1 MQLPFFVSKI
11 VSKHFQKYRYS
22 QHMLNDLKIKSLKP
36 REELYRVA
44 DHSGLCIEIRP
55 SGSKFWRYRYR
66 FLTKAKMLTIGQYP
80 EITLAYARLKTMEY
94 REQLAKGVDPISQ
107 QKKER
112 LEAIKANNG
121 TFLLVANE
129 FMNSRKTQQSKE
141 WEQRRSSYFE
151 KDVYPLIGNKPI
163 HEIDSIDIKNV
174 LDSTMARIKKSGRG
188 TGEVKG
194 IFVRQIIGEVMEYAI
209 ITKRISIDPTYV
221 LRGYIKQPE
230 VTHARP
236 LTESEKRLLM
246 PKLSAYGG
254 STSTRNAIKVAT
266 YTWLRSIEI
275 RRGKKEYI
283 NFEDRTWTIP
293 AVSQADILAG
303 KRNMK
308 KNRMHVVP
316 LSNQAI
322 QIIKEQ
328 FALYP
333 NSEYIFAGEDG
344 EMMGKTTLNTALHN
358 MKLEFTMHALRATAS
373 TVANEHG
380 FNKDWV
386 EIQLAH
392 VSDNKTRAT
401 YNHAQW
407 LNDRRNM
414 MQWWADHVDRWN
426 RD

>member
-1 MQLPFFVSKI
+1 
-11 VSKHFQKYRYS
+11 
-22 QHMLNDLKIKSLKP
+22 MLNDLKIKRLKQ

-44 DHSGLCIEIRP
+44 DHSGLCIEVRP

-66 FLTKAKMLTIGQYP
+66 FLTKAKMLTIGKYP

-94 REQLAKGVDPISQ
+94 REQLAKGVDPSNH
-107 QKKER
+107 QKHER

-121 TFLLVANE
+121 TFRLVASE
-129 FMNSRKTQQSKE
+129 FMNSRKAQQSKE

-163 HEIDSIDIKNV
+163 HVIDSIDIKTV
-174 LDSTMARIKKSGRG
+174 LDSTIERIKKSGRG

-209 ITKRISIDPTYV
+209 ITKRISIDPTYI
-221 LRGYIKQPE
+221 LRGYIKQPD

-236 LTESEKRLLM
+236 LTESEKKVLL
-246 PKLSAYGG
+246 PKLNAYGG
-254 STSTRNAIKVAT
+254 LISTRNAIKAAT

-283 NFEDRTWTIP
+283 DFEDKTWTIP
-293 AVSQADILAG
+293 AVSRADILAG

-316 LSNQAI
+316 LSDQAI
-322 QIIKEQ
+322 EIIKEQ
-328 FALYP
+328 FVLYP
-333 NSEYIFAGEDG
+333 DSEYIFAGEDG
-344 EMMGKTTLNTALHN
+344 EMMGKTTLNTALSN
-358 MKLEFTMHALRATAS
+358 MKLEFRMHTLRATAS
-373 TVANEHG
+373 TVANENG

-392 VSDNKTRAT
+392 VSDNKTRAS

-407 LNDRRNM
+407 LNDRKTM
-414 MQWWADHVDRWN
+414 MQWWADHVDSW
-426 RD
+426 DKD

>member
-1 MQLPFFVSKI
+1 
-11 VSKHFQKYRYS
+11 
-22 QHMLNDLKIKSLKP
+22 
-36 REELYRVA
+36 
-44 DHSGLCIEIRP
+44 
-55 SGSKFWRYRYR
+55 
-66 FLTKAKMLTIGQYP
+66 MLTIGQYP
-80 EITLAYARLKTMEY
+80 EITLAYARIKTMEY
-94 REQLAKGVDPISQ
+94 REQLAKGVDPIGN
-107 QKKER
+107 QKNER

-121 TFLLVANE
+121 TFQLVASE
-129 FMNSRKTQQSKE
+129 FMNSRKAQQSQE

-221 LRGYIKQPE
+221 LRGYIKQPDI
-230 VTHARP
+230 THARP
-236 LTESEKRLLM
+236 LTESEKKVLIPRLN
-246 PKLSAYGG
+246 AYGG
-254 STSTRNAIKVAT
+254 SISTRNAIKVAI

-283 NFEDRTWTIP
+283 NFEDKTWTIP
-293 AVSQADILAG
+293 AVSRADILAG

-308 KNRMHVVP
+308 KNRTHVVP
-316 LSNQAI
+316 LSNQVI
-322 QIIKEQ
+322 EIIKEQ

-333 NSEYIFAGEDG
+333 SSEYIFVGEDG
-344 EMMGKTTLNTALHN
+344 KMMGKTTLNTALRN
-358 MKLEFTMHALRATAS
+358 MKLEFTMHDLRATAS

-392 VSDNKTRAT
+392 VSNNKTRAS

-407 LNDRRNM
+407 LSDRKAM
-414 MQWWADHVDRWN
+414 MQWWAEHVDSW
-426 RD
+426 DSD

>member
-1 MQLPFFVSKI
+1 MQLPIFVSKI

-94 REQLAKGVDPISQ
+94 REQLAKGVDPISH

-121 TFLLVANE
+121 IFRLVANE

-141 WEQRRSSYFE
+141 WEQRRTSYFE
-151 KDVYPLIGNKPI
+151 KDVYPHIGNKPI
-163 HEIDSIDIKNV
+163 HEIDSIDIKYV
-174 LDSTMARIKKSGRG
+174 LDSTMARIKKSVRG

-194 IFVRQIIGEVMEYAI
+194 IFVRQIISEVIEYAI

-236 LTESEKRLLM
+236 LTESEKIELM
-246 PKLSAYGG
+246 SKLNTYGG

-322 QIIKEQ
+322 KSLKSNLLFTPI
-328 FALYP
+328 A
-333 NSEYIFAGEDG
+333 NIFLQVKME
-344 EMMGKTTLNTALHN
+344 K
-358 MKLEFTMHALRATAS
+358 
-373 TVANEHG
+373 
-380 FNKDWV
+380 
-386 EIQLAH
+386 
-392 VSDNKTRAT
+392 
-401 YNHAQW
+401 
-407 LNDRRNM
+407 
-414 MQWWADHVDRWN
+414 
-426 RD
+426 

>member
-1 MQLPFFVSKI
+1 
-11 VSKHFQKYRYS
+11 
-22 QHMLNDLKIKSLKP
+22 MLNDLKIKSLKP

-44 DHSGLCIEIRP
+44 DHSGLCIEVRP

-80 EITLAYARLKTMEY
+80 EITLAYARSKTMEY
-94 REQLAKGVDPISQ
+94 REQLAKGIDPISH
-107 QKKER
+107 QKNER

-121 TFLLVANE
+121 TFRLVTSE
-129 FMNSRKTQQSKE
+129 FMNSRKAQQSKE
-141 WEQRRSSYFE
+141 WEQRRTSYFE

-194 IFVRQIIGEVMEYAI
+194 IFVRQIIGEIMEYAI

-221 LRGYIKQPE
+221 LRGYIKHPE

-236 LTESEKRLLM
+236 LTESEKSELM
-246 PKLSAYGG
+246 PKLNTYGG
-254 STSTRNAIKVAT
+254 SISTRNAIKAAT

-283 NFEDRTWTIP
+283 DFEDKTWTIP
-293 AVSQADILAG
+293 AVSQTDILAG

-308 KNRMHVVP
+308 KNRTHVVP
-316 LSNQAI
+316 LSDQAI
-322 QIIKEQ
+322 EIIKEQ
-328 FALYP
+328 FSLYP
-333 NSEYIFAGEDG
+333 DSEYIFAGEDG
-344 EMMGKTTLNTALHN
+344 EMMGKTTLNTALRN
-358 MKLEFTMHALRATAS
+358 MKLEFTMHDLRATAS

-386 EIQLAH
+386 EMQLAH
-392 VSDNKTRAT
+392 VSSNKTRAS

-407 LNDRRNM
+407 LSDRRAM
-414 MQWWADHVDRWN
+414 MQWWAEHVDSWN
-426 RD
+426 KD

>member
-1 MQLPFFVSKI
+1 MQLPIFVSKI
-11 VSKHFQKYRYS
+11 VSKDFQKLRYS
-22 QHMLNDLKIKSLKP
+22 HLMLNDLKIKRLKP
-36 REELYRVA
+36 REELYRMA
-44 DHSGLCIEIRP
+44 DHSGLCIEVRP

-94 REQLAKGVDPISQ
+94 REQLAKGVDPIGH
-107 QKKER
+107 QKNER
-112 LEAIKANNG
+112 LQAIKANNG
-121 TFLLVANE
+121 TFQLVASE
-129 FMNSRKTQQSKE
+129 FMNSRKAQQSKE
-141 WEQRRSSYFE
+141 WEQRRNSYFE

-163 HEIDSIDIKNV
+163 HEIDSIDIKTV
-174 LDSTMARIKKSGRG
+174 LDSTIERIKKSGRG

-209 ITKRISIDPTYV
+209 ITKRISIDPTYI
-221 LRGYIKQPE
+221 LRGYIKQPD

-236 LTESEKRLLM
+236 LTESEKKVLL
-246 PKLSAYGG
+246 PKLNAYGG
-254 STSTRNAIKVAT
+254 SISTRNAIKAAT

-283 NFEDRTWTIP
+283 DFEDKTWTIP
-293 AVSQADILAG
+293 AVSRADILAG

-316 LSNQAI
+316 LSDQAI
-322 QIIKEQ
+322 EIIKEQ
-328 FALYP
+328 FVLYP
-333 NSEYIFAGEDG
+333 DSEYIFAGEDG
-344 EMMGKTTLNTALHN
+344 EMMGKTTLNTALSN
-358 MKLEFTMHALRATAS
+358 MKLEFRMHTLRATAS
-373 TVANEHG
+373 TVANENG

-392 VSDNKTRAT
+392 VSDNKTRAS

-407 LNDRRNM
+407 LNDRKTM
-414 MQWWADHVDRWN
+414 MQWWADHVDSWN
-426 RD
+426 KD

>member
-1 MQLPFFVSKI
+1 
-11 VSKHFQKYRYS
+11 
-22 QHMLNDLKIKSLKP
+22 MLNDLKIKRLKP
-36 REELYRVA
+36 REELYRIA

-66 FLTKAKMLTIGQYP
+66 FLNKAKMLTIGQYP

-94 REQLAKGVDPISQ
+94 REHLAKGVDPSSH
-107 QKKER
+107 QKSER
-112 LEAIKANNG
+112 LEAIKANND
-121 TFLLVANE
+121 TFRLVTNE
-129 FMNSRKTQQSKE
+129 FMNSRKAQQSKE
-141 WEQRRSSYFE
+141 WEQRRNSYFE
-151 KDVYPLIGNKPI
+151 KDVYPLLGNKPI
-163 HEIDSIDIKNV
+163 HEIDSIDIKTV
-174 LDSTMARIKKSGRG
+174 LDSTMARIKKSGKG

-236 LTESEKRLLM
+236 LTESEKREFM
-246 PKLSAYGG
+246 SKVSSYGG
-254 STSTRNAIKVAT
+254 SISTRNAIKVAA

-283 NFEDRTWTIP
+283 DFEEKTWTIP

-308 KNRMHVVP
+308 KNRMHVIP

-322 QIIKEQ
+322 EIIKEQ
-328 FALYP
+328 FSFHP
-333 NSEYIFAGEDG
+333 DSEYIFAGEDA
-344 EMMGKTTLNTALHN
+344 EMIGKTTLNIALRS
-358 MKLEFTMHALRATAS
+358 MKLEFTMHDLRATAS
-373 TVANEHG
+373 TVANENG

-392 VSDNKTRAT
+392 VSNNKTRAS

-407 LNDRRNM
+407 LSDRRTM
-414 MQWWADHVDRWN
+414 MQWWADHVDGWN
-426 RD
+426 KN

>member
-1 MQLPFFVSKI
+1 MQLPIFVSKI
-11 VSKHFQKYRYS
+11 VSKDFQKLRYS
-22 QHMLNDLKIKSLKP
+22 HLMLNDLKIKRLKP
-36 REELYRVA
+36 REELYRMA
-44 DHSGLCIEIRP
+44 DHSGLCIEVRP

-94 REQLAKGVDPISQ
+94 REQLAKGVDPIGH
-107 QKKER
+107 QKNER
-112 LEAIKANNG
+112 LQAIKANNG
-121 TFLLVANE
+121 TFQLVASE
-129 FMNSRKTQQSKE
+129 FMNSRKAQQSKE

-163 HEIDSIDIKNV
+163 HELDSIDIKTV
-174 LDSTMARIKKSGRG
+174 LDSTIERIKKSGRG

-221 LRGYIKQPE
+221 LRGYIKQPD

-236 LTESEKRLLM
+236 LTESEKKVLL
-246 PKLSAYGG
+246 PKLNAYGG
-254 STSTRNAIKVAT
+254 SISTRNAIKAAT

-283 NFEDRTWTIP
+283 DFEDKTWTIP
-293 AVSQADILAG
+293 AVSRADILAG

-316 LSNQAI
+316 LSDQAI
-322 QIIKEQ
+322 EIIKEQ
-328 FALYP
+328 FSLYP
-333 NSEYIFAGEDG
+333 DSEYIFAGEDG
-344 EMMGKTTLNTALHN
+344 EMMGKTTLNTALSN
-358 MKLEFTMHALRATAS
+358 MKLEFRMHTLRATAS
-373 TVANEHG
+373 TVANENG

-392 VSDNKTRAT
+392 VSDNKTRAS

-407 LNDRRNM
+407 LNDRKTM
-414 MQWWADHVDRWN
+414 MQWWADHVDSWN
-426 RD
+426 KD

>member
-1 MQLPFFVSKI
+1 MQLPIFVSKD
-11 VSKHFQKYRYS
+11 FQKLRYS
-22 QHMLNDLKIKSLKP
+22 QLMLNDLKIKRLKP
-36 REELYRVA
+36 HEELYRVA
-44 DHSGLCIEIRP
+44 DHSGLCIEVRP

-80 EITLAYARLKTMEY
+80 EITLAYARLKTTEY
-94 REQLAKGVDPISQ
+94 REQLAKGIDPSSY
-107 QKKER
+107 QKNER
-112 LEAIKANNG
+112 LQAIKANND
-121 TFLLVANE
+121 TFRLVTVE
-129 FMNSRKTQQSKE
+129 FMDSRKPQQSKE

-163 HEIDSIDIKNV
+163 HEIDSIDIKTV

-194 IFVRQIIGEVMEYAI
+194 IFVRQIIGEIMEYAI

-221 LRGYIKQPE
+221 LRGYIKQSD

-236 LTESEKRLLM
+236 LTESEKKVLL
-246 PKLSAYGG
+246 PKLNAYGG
-254 STSTRNAIKVAT
+254 SISTRNAIKAAT

-283 NFEDRTWTIP
+283 DFEDKTWTIP
-293 AVSQADILAG
+293 AVSRADILAG

-308 KNRMHVVP
+308 KNRTHVVP
-316 LSNQAI
+316 LSDQAI
-322 QIIKEQ
+322 EIIKEQ

-333 NSEYIFAGEDG
+333 DSEYIFAGEDG
-344 EMMGKTTLNTALHN
+344 EMIGKTTLNTALRN
-358 MKLEFTMHALRATAS
+358 MKIEFTMHSLRATAS
-373 TVANEHG
+373 TVANENG

-392 VSDNKTRAT
+392 VSDNKTRAS

-407 LNDRRNM
+407 LNDRKTM
-414 MQWWADHVDRWN
+414 MQWWADHVDNWGG
-426 RD
+426 D

>member
-1 MQLPFFVSKI
+1 MQLPIFVSKI
-11 VSKHFQKYRYS
+11 VSKDFQKLRYS
-22 QHMLNDLKIKSLKP
+22 HLMLNDLKIKRLKP
-36 REELYRVA
+36 REELYRMA
-44 DHSGLCIEIRP
+44 DHSGLCIEVRP

-94 REQLAKGVDPISQ
+94 REQLAKGVDPIGH
-107 QKKER
+107 QKNER
-112 LEAIKANNG
+112 LQAIKANNG
-121 TFLLVANE
+121 TFQLVASE
-129 FMNSRKTQQSKE
+129 FMNSRKAQQSKE
-141 WEQRRSSYFE
+141 WEQRRNSYFE

-163 HEIDSIDIKNV
+163 HEIDSIDIKTV
-174 LDSTMARIKKSGRG
+174 LDSTIERIKKSGRG

-221 LRGYIKQPE
+221 LRGYIKQPD

-236 LTESEKRLLM
+236 LTESEKKVLL
-246 PKLSAYGG
+246 PKLNAYGG
-254 STSTRNAIKVAT
+254 SISTRNAIKAAT

-283 NFEDRTWTIP
+283 DFEDKTWTIP
-293 AVSQADILAG
+293 AVSRADILAG

-316 LSNQAI
+316 LSDQAI
-322 QIIKEQ
+322 EIIKEQ
-328 FALYP
+328 FSLYP
-333 NSEYIFAGEDG
+333 DSEYIFAGEDG
-344 EMMGKTTLNTALHN
+344 EMMGKTTLNTALSN
-358 MKLEFTMHALRATAS
+358 MKLEFRMHTLRATAS
-373 TVANEHG
+373 TVANENG

-392 VSDNKTRAT
+392 VSDNKTRAS

-407 LNDRRNM
+407 LNDRKTM
-414 MQWWADHVDRWN
+414 MQWWADHVDSWN
-426 RD
+426 KD

>member
-1 MQLPFFVSKI
+1 
-11 VSKHFQKYRYS
+11 
-22 QHMLNDLKIKSLKP
+22 MLNDLKIKRLKP
-36 REELYRVA
+36 REELYRIA
-44 DHSGLCIEIRP
+44 DHSGLCIEVRP
-55 SGSKFWRYRYR
+55 SGGKFWRYRYR

-80 EITLAYARLKTMEY
+80 EITLAYARSKTMEY
-94 REQLAKGVDPISQ
+94 REQLAKGVAPISH
-107 QKKER
+107 QKNER

-121 TFLLVANE
+121 TFRLVASE
-129 FMNSRKTQQSKE
+129 FMNSRKAQQSKK
-141 WEQRRSSYFE
+141 WEQRRTSYFV

-163 HEIDSIDIKNV
+163 HEIDSIDIKTV
-174 LDSTMARIKKSGRG
+174 LDSTMTRIKKSGKG

-221 LRGYIKQPE
+221 LRGYIKQPD

-236 LTESEKRLLM
+236 LTESEKKVLM
-246 PKLSAYGG
+246 PKLNAYGG
-254 STSTRNAIKVAT
+254 SVSTRNAIKAAT

-283 NFEDRTWTIP
+283 DFEDKTWTIP
-293 AVSQADILAG
+293 AVSRADILAG

-316 LSNQAI
+316 LSDQAI
-322 QIIKEQ
+322 EIIKEQ
-328 FALYP
+328 FSLYP
-333 NSEYIFAGEDG
+333 DSEYIFAGEDG
-344 EMMGKTTLNTALHN
+344 EMMGKTTLNTALSN
-358 MKLEFTMHALRATAS
+358 MKLEFRMHTLRATAS
-373 TVANEHG
+373 TVANENG

-392 VSDNKTRAT
+392 VSDNKTRAS

-407 LNDRRNM
+407 LNDRRAM
-414 MQWWADHVDRWN
+414 MQWWADHVDSWN
-426 RD
+426 SNE

>member
-1 MQLPFFVSKI
+1 
-11 VSKHFQKYRYS
+11 
-22 QHMLNDLKIKSLKP
+22 MLNDLKIKRLKP
-36 REELYRVA
+36 REELYRIA
-44 DHSGLCIEIRP
+44 DHSGLCIEVRP
-55 SGSKFWRYRYR
+55 SGGKFWRYRYR

-80 EITLAYARLKTMEY
+80 EITLAYARSKTMEY
-94 REQLAKGVDPISQ
+94 REQLAKGVAPISH
-107 QKKER
+107 QKNER

-121 TFLLVANE
+121 TFRLVASE
-129 FMNSRKTQQSKE
+129 FMNSRKAQQSKK
-141 WEQRRSSYFE
+141 WEQRRTSYFV

-163 HEIDSIDIKNV
+163 HEIDSIDIKTV
-174 LDSTMARIKKSGRG
+174 LDSTMTRIKKSGKG

-221 LRGYIKQPE
+221 LRGYIKQPD

-236 LTESEKRLLM
+236 LTESEKKVLM
-246 PKLSAYGG
+246 PKLNAYGG
-254 STSTRNAIKVAT
+254 SVSTRNAIKAAT

-283 NFEDRTWTIP
+283 DFEDKTWTIP
-293 AVSQADILAG
+293 AVSRADILAG

-316 LSNQAI
+316 LSDQTI
-322 QIIKEQ
+322 EIIKEQ
-328 FALYP
+328 FSLYP
-333 NSEYIFAGEDG
+333 DSEYIFAGEDG
-344 EMMGKTTLNTALHN
+344 EMMGKTTLNTALSN
-358 MKLEFTMHALRATAS
+358 MKLEFRMHTLRATAS
-373 TVANEHG
+373 TVANENG

-392 VSDNKTRAT
+392 VSDNKTRAS

-407 LNDRRNM
+407 LNDRRAM
-414 MQWWADHVDRWN
+414 MQWWADHVDSWN
-426 RD
+426 SNE

>member
-1 MQLPFFVSKI
+1 
-11 VSKHFQKYRYS
+11 
-22 QHMLNDLKIKSLKP
+22 MLNDLKIKSLKP

-44 DHSGLCIEIRP
+44 DHSGLCIEVRP

-94 REQLAKGVDPISQ
+94 REQLAKGVDPIGH
-107 QKKER
+107 QKNER
-112 LEAIKANNG
+112 LQAIKANNG
-121 TFLLVANE
+121 TFQLVASE
-129 FMNSRKTQQSKE
+129 FMNSRKAQQSKE

-163 HEIDSIDIKNV
+163 HELDSIDIKTV
-174 LDSTMARIKKSGRG
+174 LDSTIERIKKSGRG

-221 LRGYIKQPE
+221 LRGYIKQPD

-236 LTESEKRLLM
+236 LTESEKKVLL
-246 PKLSAYGG
+246 PKLNAYGG
-254 STSTRNAIKVAT
+254 SISTRNAIKAAT

-283 NFEDRTWTIP
+283 DFEDKTWTIP
-293 AVSQADILAG
+293 AVSRADILAG

-316 LSNQAI
+316 LSDQAI
-322 QIIKEQ
+322 EIIKEQ
-328 FALYP
+328 FSLYP
-333 NSEYIFAGEDG
+333 DSEYIFAGEDG
-344 EMMGKTTLNTALHN
+344 EMMGKTTLNTALSN
-358 MKLEFTMHALRATAS
+358 MKLEFRMHTLRATAS
-373 TVANEHG
+373 TVANENG

-392 VSDNKTRAT
+392 VSDNKTRAS

-407 LNDRRNM
+407 LNDRKTM
-414 MQWWADHVDRWN
+414 MQWWADHVDSWN
-426 RD
+426 KD